1 MTEPNKLVKIEAEV
15 LRELSGNRKDV
26 MDMYFYKYP
35 IMSDIYWARLAKMLR
50 MAQKFDGK
58 KVLDLGCGQGVFLPS
73 LSKHY
78 EEVHGVDLDLSI
90 CSRIKETLKLDNVT
104 LHNEN
109 ILESSLEGA
118 EFDLILAPSVLEH
131 FSDQDALFKSLT
143 NMLKPG
149 GHLIFSSP
157 TETRLYELGRK
168 IFGAV
173 KPEDHYHSV
182 FAIQRYAKKYLNF
195 VTRETGPFSLLPSLL
210 SVYVICAFQ
219 KPKEQ

>member
-1 MTEPNKLVKIEAEV
+1 
-15 LRELSGNRKDV
+15 

-35 IMSDIYWARLAKMLR
+35 IMSDIYWARLAKILR
-50 MAQKFDGK
+50 ISQQFEVK
-58 KVLDLGCGQGVFLPS
+58 KVLDLGCGQGVLLPS
-73 LSKHY
+73 LSKYY
-78 EEVHGVDLDLSI
+78 EEVHGIDLDLSI

-109 ILESSLEGA
+109 ILESSLENE

-143 NMLKPG
+143 GMLRPG
-149 GHLIFSSP
+149 GHLVFSSP
-157 TETRLYELGRK
+157 TETKLYELGRK

-182 FAIQRYAKKYLNF
+182 FSIQRYAKKYLDF
-195 VTRETGPFSLLPSLL
+195 VSRESGPFSLLPSLL

-219 KPKEQ
+219 KRKEQ